1 MMDKIQNE
9 QLNKKKYIFIC
20 QFYFQVLDYKLD
32 VRIVLWLVT
41 EHFYRKSQQWSFY
54 PLKDNFGANKL
65 LFRGV
70 MSGKQTHCMK
80 NP

>member
-32 VRIVLWLVT
+32 VRIVL
-41 EHFYRKSQQWSFY
+41 
-54 PLKDNFGANKL
+54 
-65 LFRGV
+65 
-70 MSGKQTHCMK
+70 
-80 NP
+80 